1 MKFSGMVGFWI
12 KDAEV
17 KTDVYRPMIVEKPYF
32 GDVIEDRRRFVQT
45 EHQNDDLTL
54 NNRISILADTYAQR
68 NWSSIKYVVWN
79 GVKWKVTSVTVGY
92 PRLTLEI
99 GGVYNGTE
107 TATIEYDT
115 TLDHD

>member
-1 MKFSGMVGFWI
+1 MKFSGMVGFWL
-12 KDAEV
+12 KDAET
-17 KTDVYRPMIVEKPYF
+17 KKDVYRPTIVEKPYT
-32 GDVIEDRRRFVQT
+32 GDVIEDRRRFQPS
-45 EHQNDDLTL
+45 EHQNDDFTL

-92 PRLTLEI
+92 PRLILDI

-107 TATIEYDT
+107 TATIK
-115 TLDHD
+115 